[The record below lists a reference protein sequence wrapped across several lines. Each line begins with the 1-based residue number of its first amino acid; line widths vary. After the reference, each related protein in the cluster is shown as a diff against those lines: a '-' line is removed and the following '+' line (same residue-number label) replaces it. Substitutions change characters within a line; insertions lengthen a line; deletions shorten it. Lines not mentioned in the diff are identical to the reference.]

1 MLFPAATRHAGSVAP
16 TAAGHRHPPPAAAAD
31 DVAKVRLF
39 SEKLAFAH
47 RFSHAAPRFVP
58 AAAVAGRRKADFF
71 NTRSPL
77 ARGLAEPP
85 QAPAQPPKLHPT
97 GPAARRLPAALGAM
111 KRQQPR
117 NQPLAHRHLR
127 RNPWDVAENPW
138 DGNRNPWDVAQNPWD
153 GSAAARPVSALRPH
167 PAPADRPPAKV
178 RTPLKTRKTIVAIF
192 RRFNGLTNSAQNGR
206 RRAGDRKNTGT
217 SFSVSKI
224 FLTFV
229 ASNLHIMAIAIA
241 SIPVLTGK
249 AAEDFETQAEE
260 NYRQYVKRA
269 RRPQATA
276 STYEQGVEMVRA
288 ILAKSQL
295 KKP

>member
-1 MLFPAATRHAGSVAP
+1 MP

-77 ARGLAEPP
+77 ARGRAEPP
-85 QAPAQPPKLHPT
+85 KAPAQPPKPRPT
-97 GPAARRLPAALGAM
+97 GLAARRLPAGPAA
-111 KRQQPR
+111 KKWQHPR

-127 RNPWDVAENPW
+127 RNPWDVAQNPW

-153 GSAAARPVSALRPH
+153 GSAAARPASALRPH
-167 PAPADRPPAKV
+167 PAPAVRPPTRA
-178 RTPLKTRKTIVAIF
+178 RTPLKTRKAIVAIF

-206 RRAGDRKNTGT
+206 RRAGDRKKYGHKFFCIKDFPYIRRVKPTHHGHRNCFHTR
-217 SFSVSKI
+217 FD
-224 FLTFV
+224 
-229 ASNLHIMAIAIA
+229 
-241 SIPVLTGK
+241 GK
-249 AAEDFETQAEE
+249 SC
-260 NYRQYVKRA
+260 
-269 RRPQATA
+269 RRF
-276 STYEQGVEMVRA
+276 
-288 ILAKSQL
+288 
-295 KKP
+295 